1 MYNTNLLNSVAECD
15 TLLNMASTEQ
25 ANLEFRKSNI
35 EHRAASYASNA
46 VEIDADI
53 LATQAELDAVNTT
66 ISVLSDGDAKTDYII
81 KQKRL
86 EAQMLSLTKR
96 KKNVSNVAVLDSEL
110 EVVKLDKEIDAVKSF
125 ITEVQTR
132 KSQL

>member
-1 MYNTNLLNSVAECD
+1 
-15 TLLNMASTEQ
+15 MASTEQ